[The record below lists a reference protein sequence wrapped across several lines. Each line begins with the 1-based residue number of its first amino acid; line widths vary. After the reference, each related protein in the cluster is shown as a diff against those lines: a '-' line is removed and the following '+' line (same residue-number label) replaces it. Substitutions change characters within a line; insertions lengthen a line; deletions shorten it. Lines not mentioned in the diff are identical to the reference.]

1 VLCGNLNARQATS
14 QQVFKVTIICKDARF
29 QFLSPL
35 INQSHRPPRCVEN
48 KPTSQQAAAAI
59 RPYRGLVR
67 GLKSA
72 HFCITPQMQ

>member
-1 VLCGNLNARQATS
+1 LEFNVP
-14 QQVFKVTIICKDARF
+14 F
-29 QFLSPL
+29 QHKYGYIRDE